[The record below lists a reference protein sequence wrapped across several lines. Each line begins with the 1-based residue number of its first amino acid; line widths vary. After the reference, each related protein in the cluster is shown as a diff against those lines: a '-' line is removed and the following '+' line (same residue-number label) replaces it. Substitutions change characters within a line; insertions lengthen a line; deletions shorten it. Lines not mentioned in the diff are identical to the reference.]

1 MTEKKKNHVCKDP
14 GAERSY
20 FVKKSK
26 TVCLEYRVRC
36 VDWERAGRGG
46 QRPSGGSHKRRGRFC
61 HRVGISWLLPFCTVK
76 FFDAFLDFSSILS
89 SSIDGHTCLKTGWCQ
104 LPGHSLVKCP
114 GMFVYGPITGRGL
127 EAVISFL
134 WSLWLGAAWVWRNPN
149 SFSPPSRNPLPPQIQ
164 PRKDFRALR
173 PKRKVEKSLSHGE
186 SAIPSRCFCPAQF
199 IKSALWSTKGKH
211 NPH

>member
-1 MTEKKKNHVCKDP
+1 MHTEKEIGGTWYPKYLETPHWFLLLILPETQAAFDVTEKLMFSARGLCLESPKAGRSNGGGPPRSRKVEREVTEKKKNYVCKDP

-89 SSIDGHTCLKTGWCQ
+89 SSIDGHTCLKTG
-104 LPGHSLVKCP
+104 
-114 GMFVYGPITGRGL
+114 
-127 EAVISFL
+127 
-134 WSLWLGAAWVWRNPN
+134 
-149 SFSPPSRNPLPPQIQ
+149 
-164 PRKDFRALR
+164 
-173 PKRKVEKSLSHGE
+173 
-186 SAIPSRCFCPAQF
+186 
-199 IKSALWSTKGKH
+199 
-211 NPH
+211 